1 MVLKEKIFVGSL
13 AALLVISSVF
23 TVFFGIRV
31 WKPAPMVDIPSAEEG
46 TVTLSSI
53 KETET
58 DYENQDFSD
67 KIKDGVL
74 TLEACGAEKDSLYN
88 YGPLIRSAIRTAIQN
103 AGTVLEFQADAT
115 YYAAPVDSP
124 NSAATFEFGED
135 EIDGLTI
142 KGNGSRLILLD
153 NFVGCFNFSNSN
165 NVTVENL
172 SIDTLEPPNAQGT
185 VTAFDKEKQV
195 MTVET
200 DRVYTMFDDPRLQER
215 LTTKEANGTV
225 RNKNNPY
232 LLKENCTNYYFV
244 NSYKKI
250 SDTEIQ
256 IMLDPQTA
264 NLTNNYIEVG
274 DKITLNNRKNTST
287 FIFNFMY
294 SGTTTLKDIT
304 IYNSAGGG
312 IVGLQNYGDMTLK
325 NIQMIPDIRKGIWA
339 CGTADG
345 VHIQA
350 SRGKVIMED
359 CLFSHLV
366 DDAMNLYQWYGD
378 ISKVV
383 SATEFDAVT
392 TTSPLQVGDTIE
404 VIEPGTGRL
413 VGTAKIKDLQPLNG
427 QRVDRAAKVILET
440 PISDMQTGVETGR
453 YYWYNKDKCFVGTEI
468 RNCTFQYGRGR
479 GLVLCTTDT
488 VVENC
493 TFTSLSNQAVQGW
506 FNGTE
511 GYELQN
517 FVFRNNTLTGCN
529 YLTREVDNGQNGMVQ
544 ISTNNN
550 AYVQST
556 YLTHSKIEISGN
568 KFTDYHGCALGIG
581 NCRDVTIKNNVFNQK
596 EAANV
601 YKKNNSVYISNSQD
615 VTVEDN
621 RFQDDKPG
629 LTGAIRYRAASVRN
643 IVIQNNTFACEQA
656 LEIIKE

>member
-1 MVLKEKIFVGSL
+1 MVLKEKILVGVL
-13 AALLVISSVF
+13 AALIVVSSAS
-23 TVFFGIRV
+23 TAYFGIQMR
-31 WKPAPMVDIPSAEEG
+31 KAPTATPPASEGITLADIQ
-46 TVTLSSI
+46 
-53 KETET
+53 KTET
-58 DYENQDFSD
+58 DYENKDFSD

-74 TLEACGAEKDSLYN
+74 TLEACGAQVDALYD

-103 AGTVLEFQADAT
+103 SGTVLEFQAGAT
-115 YYAAPVDSP
+115 YYVAPVS
-124 NSAATFEFGED
+124 SESQATFEFSES

-142 KGNGSRLILLD
+142 KGNGSSLILLD
-153 NFVGCFNFSNSN
+153 NFIGCFNFAHSN
-165 NVTVENL
+165 NVTVEGL
-172 SIDTLEPPNAQGT
+172 TIDTLNPPNAQGT
-185 VTAFDKEKQV
+185 VTAFDKAKQV
-195 MTVET
+195 MTIET

-232 LLKENCTNYYFV
+232 MLKPECMNYYFV

-264 NLTNNYIEVG
+264 NLTNNFIEVG

-287 FIFNFMY
+287 FIFNFMN

-304 IYNSAGGG
+304 IYNSPGGG
-312 IVGLQNYGDMTLK
+312 VVGLQNYGDMTLK

-345 VHIQA
+345 VHIQG

-383 SATEFDAVT
+383 SSTELHVT
-392 TTSPLQVGDTIE
+392 TYVSPLKVGDMFE
-404 VIEPGTGRL
+404 VIEPSTGRL
-413 VGTAKIKDLQPLNG
+413 LGTSKIKELLPLDG
-427 QRVDRAAKVILET
+427 QRIDRAAKIILET
-440 PISDMQTGVETGR
+440 PIKDLQTGVETGR
-453 YYWYNKDKCFVGTEI
+453 YYWYNKNKSFVGTEI

-493 TFTSLSNQAVQGW
+493 TFTNLSNYALQGW
-506 FNGTE
+506 FNGEE

-517 FVFRNNTLTGCN
+517 FIFRNNTVTGCN
-529 YLTREVDNGQNGMVQ
+529 YLTREVDNGQNGSVQ
-544 ISTNNN
+544 ISTTNN
-550 AYVQST
+550 AWEQSK
-556 YLTHSKIEISGN
+556 YLTHSNIEISGN
-568 KFTDYHGCALGIG
+568 KFVDYHGAALGIG
-581 NCRDVTIKNNVFNQK
+581 NCRNVTIKDNSFTKK
-596 EAANV
+596 EVGNV
-601 YKKNNSVYISNSQD
+601 YSKNSAVYINYSQG
-615 VTVEDN
+615 VTLEGN
-621 RFQDDKPG
+621 RFSDSKAG
-629 LTGAIRYRAASVRN
+629 LTAAIRYHGASVQGLTLR
-643 IVIQNNTFACEQA
+643 NNTFTCEKE

>member
-1 MVLKEKIFVGSL
+1 MVLKEKIFVGVL
-13 AALLVISSVF
+13 AALIVISSAS
-23 TVFFGIRV
+23 TAYFGIQMG
-31 WKPAPMVDIPSAEEG
+31 KTPSVDTPSDDEDQI
-46 TVTLSSI
+46 TLSDI
-53 KETET
+53 QKTET
-58 DYENQDFSD
+58 DYENKDFSD

-74 TLEACGAEKDSLYN
+74 TLEACGAQIDTLYD

-103 AGTVLEFQADAT
+103 SGTVLEFQAGAT
-115 YYAAPVDSP
+115 YYVAPVS
-124 NSAATFEFGED
+124 SESQATFEFSES

-142 KGNGSRLILLD
+142 KGNGSSLILLD
-153 NFVGCFNFSNSN
+153 NFIGCFNFAHSN
-165 NVTVENL
+165 NVTVEGL
-172 SIDTLEPPNAQGT
+172 TIDTLNPPNAQGT
-185 VTAFDKEKQV
+185 VTAFDKAKQV
-195 MTVET
+195 MTIET

-232 LLKENCTNYYFV
+232 MLKPECMNYYFV

-264 NLTNNYIEVG
+264 NLTNNFIEVG

-287 FIFNFMY
+287 FIFNFMN

-312 IVGLQNYGDMTLK
+312 VVGLQNYGDMTLK

-345 VHIQA
+345 VHIQG

-383 SATEFDAVT
+383 SSTELHVT
-392 TTSPLQVGDTIE
+392 TYVSPLKVGDMFE
-404 VIEPGTGRL
+404 VIEPSTGRL
-413 VGTAKIKDLQPLNG
+413 LGTSKIKELLPLDG
-427 QRVDRAAKVILET
+427 QRIDRAAKVILET
-440 PISDMQTGVETGR
+440 PIKDMQVGVETGR
-453 YYWYNKDKCFVGTEI
+453 YYWYNKNKSFVGTEI

-493 TFTSLSNQAVQGW
+493 TFTNLSNYALQGW
-506 FNGTE
+506 FNGEE

-517 FVFRNNTLTGCN
+517 FIFRNNTVTGCN
-529 YLTREVDNGQNGMVQ
+529 YLIREVDNGQNGSVQ
-544 ISTNNN
+544 ISTSDN
-550 AYVQST
+550 AWKQSK
-556 YLTHSKIEISGN
+556 YLTHSNIEISGN
-568 KFTDYHGCALGIG
+568 KFVDYHGAALGIG
-581 NCRDVTIKNNVFNQK
+581 NCRNVTIKNNSFNKK
-596 EAANV
+596 EVGNV
-601 YKKNNSVYISNSQD
+601 YSKNNAVYINYSQD
-615 VTVEDN
+615 VTLEGN
-621 RFQDDKPG
+621 RFLDDKAG
-629 LTGAIRYRAASVRN
+629 LTASIRYHGASVKGLTLRD
-643 IVIQNNTFACEQA
+643 NTFACEKA